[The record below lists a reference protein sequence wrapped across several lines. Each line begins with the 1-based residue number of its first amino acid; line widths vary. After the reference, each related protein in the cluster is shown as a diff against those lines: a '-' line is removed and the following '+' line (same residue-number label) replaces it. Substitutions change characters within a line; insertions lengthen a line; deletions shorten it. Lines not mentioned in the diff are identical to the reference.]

1 MNEIIILDGR
11 EFLVIERVNFF
22 GYNYIYAYAL
32 DDTDDYTILKEVVKD
47 GKKFVSS
54 VTDDEEIEEILKMI
68 GNNASEKGSL
78 SNSGCNTKN

>member
-11 EFLVIERVNFF
+11 EFLVVERINFF

-32 DDTDDYTILKEVVKD
+32 DDTDDYTILKETLKD

-54 VTDDEEIEEILKMI
+54 VVDDEEIEEILKMI
-68 GNNASEKGSL
+68 GN
-78 SNSGCNTKN
+78 SNK

>member
-11 EFLVIERVNFF
+11 EFLVVERVNFF

-32 DDTDDYTILKEVVKD
+32 DDTNDYTVLREIVTD
-47 GKKFVSS
+47 GKKFVTS

-68 GNNASEKGSL
+68 AKVDEVK
-78 SNSGCNTKN
+78 

>member
-11 EFLVIERVNFF
+11 EFLVVERVNFF
-22 GYNYIYAYAL
+22 GYNYLYAYAL
-32 DDTDDYTILKEVVKD
+32 DDTDDYTILKETLND

-68 GNNASEKGSL
+68 GKSVQE
-78 SNSGCNTKN
+78 

>member
-11 EFLVIERVNFF
+11 EFLVVERVNFF

-32 DDTDDYTILKEVVKD
+32 DDTNDYTVLRETVAD
-47 GKKFVSS
+47 GKKFVTS

-68 GNNASEKGSL
+68 AKVDENK
-78 SNSGCNTKN
+78 

>member
-32 DDTDDYTILKEVVKD
+32 DDTDDYTTLKEVVKD
-47 GKKFVSS
+47 DKKFVSS

-68 GNNASEKGSL
+68 GNNASEK
-78 SNSGCNTKN
+78 

>member
-11 EFLVIERVNFF
+11 EFLVVERVNFF

-32 DDTDDYTILKEVVKD
+32 DDTNDYTVLRETVAD
-47 GKKFVSS
+47 GKKFVTS

-68 GNNASEKGSL
+68 AKVDEVK
-78 SNSGCNTKN
+78 

>member
-11 EFLVIERVNFF
+11 EFLVVERVNFF

-32 DDTDDYTILKEVVKD
+32 DDTNDYTVLRETVTD
-47 GKKFVSS
+47 GKKFVTS

-68 GNNASEKGSL
+68 AKVDEVK
-78 SNSGCNTKN
+78 

>member
-11 EFLVIERVNFF
+11 EFLVVERVNFF

-32 DDTDDYTILKEVVKD
+32 DDTNDYTVLRDAVAD
-47 GKKFVSS
+47 GKKFVTS

-68 GNNASEKGSL
+68 AKVDEVK
-78 SNSGCNTKN
+78 